1 MDMISFSRFL
11 NEALDKKAFDM
22 NEILPPTESRELYK
36 TIKGLINK
44 HIFPYKKGA
53 RSYEVV
59 FNANDPEVKGKFE
72 FITNPKTFKKEF
84 SYLAANGK
92 QVKLR
97 STGKSLDVLLG
108 KKAANAGM
116 DFEHRVYDEIRNF
129 IDNGVKTQRIDTL
142 LQLTPGE
149 TWLDVSLDGGKNTRR
164 PLAVSART
172 VTMGTPN
179 HSFDIGAAV
188 TDVTVTTNKRK
199 LYLSLKS
206 SLTYSMCNA
215 GISKILP
222 PDAIKSGEFSPQ
234 AQTLLRVFSIDPTLF
249 SRVFNEYKSSKP
261 QEIIQNVKPSKALET
276 FLRSAIG
283 SGYVIVHDDDILAM
297 SPQRLFNM
305 TTVQS
310 VKVRYPIGK
319 AARVEAHIT
328 TSVGTFVAVFRS
340 ASGKVYPD
348 KLLVNPKGSIV
359 SF

>member
-1 MDMISFSRFL
+1 MISFSCFL
-11 NEALDKKAFDM
+11 NEALDKKDFDM
-22 NEILPPTESRELYK
+22 NEILPPAKSRKLYK

-44 HIFPYKKGA
+44 HIFPYKKGVK
-53 RSYEVV
+53 SYEIV
-59 FNANDPEVKGKFE
+59 FNVHDPEVKDKFE
-72 FITNPKTFKKEF
+72 FITNPKTLKKEF
-84 SYLAANGK
+84 RYLAANGK

-97 STGKSLDVLLG
+97 STGKALDVLLG
-108 KKAANAGM
+108 KKTANAGM
-116 DFEHRVYDEIRNF
+116 DFERRVYNEIRDF

-142 LQLTPGE
+142 LQLTPNE

-164 PLAVSART
+164 PLAVTARAAK
-172 VTMGTPN
+172 MGMPN
-179 HSFDIGAAV
+179 RSFNVGAAV
-188 TDVTVTTNKRK
+188 TDITITTNRRK

-249 SRVFNEYKSSKP
+249 SRVFNEYKSAEP
-261 QEIIQNVKPSKALET
+261 QEIIQNVKPRKALET

-283 SGYVIVHDDDILAM
+283 SGYVVVHDDDISAM
-297 SPQRLFNM
+297 SLQRLRNM

-328 TSVGTFVAVFRS
+328 TCAGAFVAVFRS

-348 KLLVNPKGSIV
+348 KLIVQPKGSIT